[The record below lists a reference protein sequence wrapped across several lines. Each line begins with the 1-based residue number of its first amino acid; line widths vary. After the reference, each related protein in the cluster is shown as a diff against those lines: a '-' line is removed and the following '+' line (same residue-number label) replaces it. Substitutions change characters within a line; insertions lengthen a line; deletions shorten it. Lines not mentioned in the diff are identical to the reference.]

1 MAAISTTPSEPTA
14 DQMTAKPVLPAIP
27 STDTEQP
34 ISGFNAWLASR
45 MASTK
50 GVKGSMKGMKNVG
63 GPWAGKTP
71 EQATQMAMEEY
82 AALPDEEKARWDNSR
97 ESLKVG
103 GMPFGSPVSTGKM
116 GKPLVSGAS
125 PTAETR
131 TNALNADAQN
141 RAIAAKGAVQARK
154 DWQAANPA
162 AVVDMNIAAKN
173 ENLAHSGITDMGGGT
188 MAMQNKYG
196 TGFAEKLTPEQFAA
210 RKPGVIRDE
219 KGTVD
224 MTALKDGKLAYDAT
238 EMGAGA
244 IAYGS
249 PTVGTPALNMDAAD
263 ANRAAIQ
270 QKIAAAAPK
279 AADRLAADRAKQIAA
294 MPAAP
299 APKSTAAAKPAAP
312 TNPMAAVMPT
322 PAQVAPVAAR
332 AAAGAISPVLPMAFD
347 AAKALMPKKQPTSN
361 R

>member
-27 STDTEQP
+27 STATEQP
-34 ISGFNAWLASR
+34 ISGFNAWRASR

-50 GVKGSMKGMKNVG
+50 GVKGSMKGMKYVG

-71 EQATQMAMEEY
+71 EQAKQMAMEEY

-173 ENLAHSGITDMGGGT
+173 ENLAQSGITDMGGGT

-196 TGFAEKLTPEQFAA
+196 TGFVEQLTPEQFAA
-210 RKPGVIRDE
+210 RKPGIIRDE
-219 KGTVD
+219 KGQVD
-224 MTALKDGKLAYDAT
+224 TLGMKKGTLAYTGTA
-238 EMGAGA
+238 
-244 IAYGS
+244 
-249 PTVGTPALNMDAAD
+249 TPALNADAMDAGRAD
-263 ANRAAIQ
+263 IAA
-270 QKIAAAAPK
+270 KVAAAAPK

-294 MPAAP
+294 MPAVP
-299 APKSTAAAKPAAP
+299 QAKAAP
-312 TNPMAAVMPT
+312 QMTTQQLEAGVSAVAQKVKPIIGMMPPT
-322 PAQVAPVAAR
+322 QQTAPVAAR

-347 AAKALMPKKQPTSN
+347 AAKALMPKKQPTST